1 MANIENLFNS
11 NGELMYPLTHQMAV
25 IDNDGETLDQTLEK
39 IRSGQTIQ
47 AGAIKKSHLADE
59 AVTNSKVKDGTLSL
73 DKIDPTF
80 HQFLSSGAIIGDGA
94 LTPSQMSQLIVQET
108 GTSED
113 KVMSQKAVSEKFIN
127 KKDLVND
134 LITGGV
140 DKAISAEMGK
150 ELGKELEDLNLQVGS
165 RIIEYTFSSTYAW
178 SDTFNEIPIGT
189 LVENIGDLQV
199 KLYESR
205 GGDTY
210 TILPKN
216 QSKYITHAV
225 TIMRAEG
232 IIGTAKIST
241 RGGLSDRLKE
251 TEEKTD
257 ANTQGIIELSAQIA
271 SKVNKAYGKNLIDHS
286 EDITDG
292 KYLDQYGTQQSNVNY
307 YITNYIKIE
316 PSTNYYFSFNHNGA
330 SYPGSDNAY
339 WAIYDEKLNVLLT
352 GNTSSITSPENARF
366 IRCSVNKSHTYEM
379 MLEKGDVRTD
389 YIVGSPVHKYVEH
402 IENDIIGIKEDIGR
416 YSEEKSLYLNIG
428 SYTSVN
434 DLSILKGDVITSF
447 GGYEGALL
455 LCPSKKFDVNNIT
468 KYLYVKDLPY
478 TATEDIGSLRTN
490 AAIDNYIFYLS
501 KARGIKG
508 DIEELNNKINA
519 EVEIKPLGS
528 SFKGDISNGDLIVLE
543 KNSIKGEDSFSFC
556 ANIETFNKI
565 KIGRGTPYEKLY
577 SSSWLEIDNDNLV
590 VKTFYTESN
599 FKENSYPH
607 ELSITNNI
615 QVLINCSN
623 NHKAKVMIVSNGIAF
638 EKEIAWNGCNGS
650 IFVESDNTNLKGAVF
665 SWTCKK
671 LDAPIWMFGDSYFA
685 LNSESRWPYYLINNG
700 YKDIL
705 INGFPGAA
713 SANGYNDVVSL
724 LKHSTPKYIFWCM
737 GMNNRDNE
745 TSVNNSWLTT
755 FNQLKEICETNGI
768 ELVVSTIPTV
778 KGGYV
783 EDTQEYNKRIHKFKN
798 AIVKESGLRY
808 VDFEKAVGANE
819 ETGEW
824 FGNMLSS
831 DGVHPSADGARCL
844 FMQAISDFPE
854 LMSAE
859 NY

>member
-1 MANIENLFNS
+1 M
-11 NGELMYPLTHQMAV
+11 G
-25 IDNDGETLDQTLEK
+25 K
-39 IRSGQTIQ
+39 
-47 AGAIKKSHLADE
+47 IKKILENELVGGTQSTDVYPVTSTQAVYDE
-59 AVTNSKVKDGTLSL
+59 NNRRLSDFVF
-73 DKIDPTF
+73 DKNN
-80 HQFLSSGAIIGDGA
+80 
-94 LTPSQMSQLIVQET
+94 V
-108 GTSED
+108 
-113 KVMSQKAVSEKFIN
+113 
-127 KKDLVND
+127 VND
-134 LITGGV
+134 LTTGGA
-140 DKAISAEMGK
+140 DKALSAEMGK
-150 ELGKELEDLNLQVGS
+150 ELGKELGNLNLQVND

-178 SDTFNEIPIGT
+178 SDEFNEIPIGT
-189 LVENIGDLQV
+189 LIENIGDIPV
-199 KLYESR
+199 KLYESKE
-205 GGDTY
+205 GDTY
-210 TILPKN
+210 TRLEIN
-216 QSKYITHAV
+216 RRTYITHAV
-225 TIMRAEG
+225 TVMRSEDVK
-232 IIGTAKIST
+232 GTAKIST
-241 RGGLSDRLKE
+241 RGGLSYRLEE
-251 TEEKTD
+251 TDKKID
-257 ANTQGIIELSAQIA
+257 GNTQSITELSVLVA
-271 SKVNKAYGKNLIDHS
+271 SRVNKAYGKNLIDLS
-286 EDITDG
+286 EDITG
-292 KYLDQYGTQQSNVNY
+292 GEFLDSSGIPHSNANY
-307 YITNYIKIE
+307 YITNYIKLE
-316 PSTNYYFSFNHNGA
+316 PSTIYYFSSEGGG
-330 SYPGSDNAY
+330 YPGGSSVVY

-352 GNTSSITSPENARF
+352 GNTQRIASPENARF
-366 IRCSVNKSHTYEM
+366 IRCTAHKSYNDI
-379 MLEKGDVRTD
+379 MLERGEARTD
-389 YIVGSPVHKYVEH
+389 YVIGSPIHQYIEY
-402 IENDIIGIKEDIGR
+402 IENDIASIKEDIGN
-416 YSEEKSLYLNIG
+416 YSAEKSLYLKAG
-428 SYTSVN
+428 SYNSIN
-434 DLSILKGDVITSF
+434 DLPILKGDVIISL
-447 GGYEGALL
+447 GGYEGELL
-455 LCPSKKFDVNNIT
+455 LCPSKKFDQNNIT
-468 KYLYVKDLPY
+468 KRIKVNDLPY
-478 TATEDIGSLRTN
+478 IATEDIGSLRAN
-490 AAIDNYIFYLS
+490 VGIDNYISYIS
-501 KARGIKG
+501 NGRGIKG

-519 EVEIKPLGS
+519 EVKIKPLGS
-528 SFKGDISNGDLIVLE
+528 TFKGDISNGDLIVLE

-577 SSSWLEIDNDNLV
+577 SSSWLEIDNNNLV

-615 QVLINCSN
+615 QVLINCLN

-638 EKEIAWNGCNGS
+638 EKEISWNGCNGS
-650 IFVESDNTNLKGAVF
+650 IFVESDNTNLNGAVF

-671 LDAPIWMFGDSYFA
+671 LDASIWMFGDSYFA

-713 SANGYNDVVSL
+713 AANGYNDVVSL

-737 GMNNRDNE
+737 GMNNRDDE
-745 TSVNNSWLTT
+745 TNVNSSWLTT

-768 ELVVSTIPTV
+768 ELIVSTIPTV

-854 LMSAE
+854 LMAAE